1 MIKTFAL
8 NLPQFHRI
16 PENDEW
22 WGEGFTEWTNVQKS
36 KPLFDGHYQ
45 PDGPLDDNYYDL
57 STPEAIVHQHD
68 LAREYGLDGFIYYHY
83 WFNGKK
89 LLEKPVEMLLDLPA
103 ATQAFCLC
111 WANEP
116 WTRVW
121 DGKSGEVIM
130 PQTFGGKDEW
140 LAHIEYLMQFFRDNR
155 YVKIGNRPVFY
166 VYSPSRIPRFD
177 EMVDVWNGVLA
188 SSGFGSLYL
197 VEFISGFNPSPF
209 STHSSAVMEF
219 EPLYSAR
226 YQIDPLMYCR
236 RALAK
241 KLGRPDYVDYDYLWR
256 SLLRKNREYEGR
268 EIVKCGFTRFDNT
281 PRKGR
286 RALVT
291 VGATPEKFGEY
302 FAQMVEMPRVRQSDM
317 VVVNAWNEWGEGAVL
332 EPDEQFGYGW
342 LKAFKCA
349 VERAQ
354 GAVKGI

>member
-1 MIKTFAL
+1 MIKTLAL

-22 WGEGFTEWTNVQKS
+22 WGEGFTEWTNVRRS
-36 KPLFDGHYQ
+36 KPLFEGHYQ
-45 PDGPLDDNYYDL
+45 PDGPLDGNYYDL
-57 STPEAIVHQHD
+57 STPGAIIRQHQ
-68 LAREYGLDGFIYYHY
+68 LAREYGLYGFIYYHY

-89 LLEKPVEMLLDLPA
+89 LLEKPVEMLLDLPE
-103 ATQAFCLC
+103 ATQSFCLC

-130 PQTFGGKDEW
+130 PQTFGDRDEW
-140 LAHIEYLMQFFRDNR
+140 LSHIEYLMCFFRDER
-155 YVKIGNRPVFY
+155 YIKIGDMPVLY

-177 EMVDVWNGVLA
+177 EMVKFWNSALV
-188 SSGFGSLYL
+188 SRGFGPLYL
-197 VEFISGFNPSPF
+197 VEFISGFNPSPH
-209 STHSSAVMEF
+209 SAYSSAVMEF

-226 YQIDPLMYCR
+226 YQIGPLIYCR

-241 KLGRPDYVDYDYLWR
+241 KLKCPDYVDYDYLWKK
-256 SLLRKNREYEGR
+256 LLKKDRAYEGR
-268 EIVKCGFTRFDNT
+268 AVVKCGFTRFDNT

-291 VGATPEKFGEY
+291 VGATPEKFGAY
-302 FAQMVEMPRVRQSDM
+302 FAEMVRRPRVDQSDM

-332 EPDEQFGYGW
+332 EPDEQFGFGW
-342 LKAFKCA
+342 LEALRRVVASDCG
-349 VERAQ
+349 E
-354 GAVKGI
+354 